1 MSDMSDMTKLRLMIE
16 DLNGDIG
23 FTMVPTLQ
31 DGSGW
36 ILGAFTDCVN
46 VVEVRYYNAPKIGDV
61 NFVVTSEAQRA
72 EWAMSNAT
80 LEDVAHKVVGLLTT
94 RTLG

>member
-1 MSDMSDMTKLRLMIE
+1 MSDMTKLRLMID

-23 FTMVPTLQ
+23 FTMLPTLQ

-36 ILGAFTDCVN
+36 ILSAFTDCVN
-46 VVEVRYYNAPKIGDV
+46 VVEIRYYNVPKMGDV
-61 NFVVTSEAQRA
+61 NFVVTAEAHRA
-72 EWAMSNAT
+72 VCAMHNAT
-80 LEDVAHKVVGLLTT
+80 LEDVARKVVELLTT